1 MLESASTRESRRRA
15 HEASEPSREQM
26 TAVRKTRRTANKRK
40 AVAAPAKDAQR
51 LFEFECECVNEDCER
66 TVRVPLYV
74 YSRILESGNQYLLQ
88 TGHHA
93 SPRYRTILAF
103 GLTTIEEQV

>member
-15 HEASEPSREQM
+15 REASEPSPERK
-26 TAVRKTRRTANKRK
+26 TAVRTARRTANKRK
-40 AVAAPAKDAQR
+40 AAGAPAKDAQR
-51 LFEFECECVNEDCER
+51 LFEFECECMNEGCER

-74 YSRILESGNQYLLQ
+74 YGRILESGDQYLLQ

-103 GLTTIEEQV
+103 GLTTIEEQI

>member
-1 MLESASTRESRRRA
+1 M
-15 HEASEPSREQM
+15 
-26 TAVRKTRRTANKRK
+26 
-40 AVAAPAKDAQR
+40 
-51 LFEFECECVNEDCER
+51 NEGCER

-74 YSRILESGNQYLLQ
+74 YGRILESGDQYLLQ

-103 GLTTIEEQV
+103 GLTTIEEQI